1 MCTLAHVFE
10 AAGLST
16 VVITPMRNIA
26 ERMRTPRA
34 LYAEFPL
41 GLPLGK
47 PRDTAYQHRVLEA
60 AFALL
65 ERPAGPVLEDFP
77 ETIQSKDGAP
87 LECPLPPRY
96 DPTLHPAV
104 DEARALRSAYDRAVA
119 KNGRTSVG
127 RVIGPDDVPA
137 ALEQFVWIADGKP
150 WNEVGLAGR
159 PMQVVHDIR
168 AYYEELAF
176 ELVGD
181 GPIPAWGAERWFFD
195 TTEAG
200 KLLLEAR
207 RRLKADGADQ
217 PIWFYM
223 APGSRE

>member
-16 VVITPMRNIA
+16 VVITPMRGIA
-26 ERMRTPRA
+26 ERMRPPRA

-47 PRDTAYQHRVLEA
+47 PRDAEYQHRVLEA

-77 ETIQSKDGAP
+77 EDIQSKGGEP
-87 LECPLPPRY
+87 LACPMPPRF
-96 DPTLHPAV
+96 DPDLHPAV

-127 RVIGPDDVPA
+127 RVIGPDDIPD
-137 ALEQFVWIADGKP
+137 ALERFVRIADGKP
-150 WNEVGLAGR
+150 WDEVGLAGR

-176 ELVGD
+176 ELAGD
-181 GPIPAWGAERWFFD
+181 GPIPAWGVERWFFD

-200 KLLLEAR
+200 KLLIEAR
-207 RRLKADGADQ
+207 RRLKAEGAPQ